1 MIVAGIDFQYQSS
14 GILRFNPGFGTK
26 HYEPNWCI
34 MELDEEIY
42 KYYSWFMNMDGEPI
56 LKPNTLWGFHS
67 SVIKGEEP
75 TQNATDWAK
84 FDGDVI
90 PFYYSNYIKYSNGRH
105 CWMDLYSPRL
115 SEIRDYYG
123 LYVNG
128 GKLKYHMTLGRLKH
142 PTVPEPQTA
151 THLFKTGELHSV

>member
-1 MIVAGIDFQYQSS
+1 MIVSGIDFQYQSS

-84 FDGDVI
+84 FDGEVI
-90 PFYYSNYIKYSNGRH
+90 PFYYSNYIK
-105 CWMDLYSPRL
+105 
-115 SEIRDYYG
+115 
-123 LYVNG
+123 
-128 GKLKYHMTLGRLKH
+128 
-142 PTVPEPQTA
+142 
-151 THLFKTGELHSV
+151 